1 MEIKP
6 LKKQSLSDFVVA
18 QIKKMIID
26 GELRK
31 GDKLPGER
39 ELAQRFEVSRA
50 SIREALKIL
59 SLQGL
64 LHRTNARTVVTTDFL
79 NIIEETLTLKIL
91 LEDSSYS
98 DIIAARLALEKS
110 MVTLAAK
117 KITKSELELLEK
129 YIDLMDQAAKKE
141 SMDDFVASDIEFHRL
156 IALFSRNSVL
166 NSLYNSII
174 FLLFKVQTQVA
185 YDKGVMNESAAYHR
199 KIYQALAQNDAEL
212 AEKEM
217 EAHLMDIDERLNH
230 MLIIESLKK
239 RK

>member
-1 MEIKP
+1 
-6 LKKQSLSDFVVA
+6 
-18 QIKKMIID
+18 MIID

-64 LHRTNARTVVTTDFL
+64 LHRTNAGTVVTTDFL
-79 NIIEETLTLKIL
+79 KIIEETLTLKIL
-91 LEDSSYS
+91 LEDSSYTEIS
-98 DIIAARLALEKS
+98 AARLVLEKS
-110 MVTLAAK
+110 MVALAAK
-117 KITKSELELLEK
+117 NITESELVLLENHLD
-129 YIDLMDQAAKKE
+129 IMDQAAKE
-141 SMDDFVASDIEFHRL
+141 EAMDDFVTSDVEFHRL

-185 YDKGVMNESAAYHR
+185 YDKGVMQESTAYHR
-199 KIYQALAQNDAEL
+199 KIYQALAQKDAHL

-217 EAHLMDIDERLNH
+217 EAHLIDIDKRLNH
-230 MLIIESLKK
+230 MTLIKELKN
-239 RK
+239 RN

>member
-1 MEIKP
+1 
-6 LKKQSLSDFVVA
+6 
-18 QIKKMIID
+18 MIID

-110 MVTLAAK
+110 MVILAAK
-117 KITKSELELLEK
+117 EIKKMSLSCLKSISFSWKKQLKQNQWMTSSLL
-129 YIDLMDQAAKKE
+129 I
-141 SMDDFVASDIEFHRL
+141 
-156 IALFSRNSVL
+156 L
-166 NSLYNSII
+166 N
-174 FLLFKVQTQVA
+174 FTVQ
-185 YDKGVMNESAAYHR
+185 
-199 KIYQALAQNDAEL
+199 
-212 AEKEM
+212 
-217 EAHLMDIDERLNH
+217 
-230 MLIIESLKK
+230 
-239 RK
+239 

>member
-110 MVTLAAK
+110 MVILAAK
-117 KITKSELELLEK
+117 EI
-129 YIDLMDQAAKKE
+129 KK
-141 SMDDFVASDIEFHRL
+141 
-156 IALFSRNSVL
+156 
-166 NSLYNSII
+166 
-174 FLLFKVQTQVA
+174 
-185 YDKGVMNESAAYHR
+185 
-199 KIYQALAQNDAEL
+199 
-212 AEKEM
+212 
-217 EAHLMDIDERLNH
+217 
-230 MLIIESLKK
+230 
-239 RK
+239 